1 MNQVR
6 FNRSEDSHF
15 PVRVRPNSAALHRYV
30 RLFYIQGVPGPIPW
44 VPLTS
49 KKNPMGACTRYARHG
64 LRIPCVRALREHRDT
79 GPCDAL
85 RAAGRSHAHAH
96 APVRESAGA
105 PERANPTASR
115 RVGGGMSLR
124 WDLRISGRARDRRR
138 IFGAP
143 PPRARGLRTA
153 WRGLKPGAL
162 GSGSER
168 WRPGA
173 LRARQDVKTRVCENP
188 SNLILF

>member
-85 RAAGRSHAHAH
+85 RAA
-96 APVRESAGA
+96 
-105 PERANPTASR
+105 
-115 RVGGGMSLR
+115 
-124 WDLRISGRARDRRR
+124 
-138 IFGAP
+138 
-143 PPRARGLRTA
+143 
-153 WRGLKPGAL
+153 
-162 GSGSER
+162 
-168 WRPGA
+168 
-173 LRARQDVKTRVCENP
+173 
-188 SNLILF
+188 